1 MSATDLVRLAVE
13 AATKAGATSS
23 DAVVIENDGVTV
35 LVRDGHTERVEQECS
50 RGLGIRA
57 YRGTRL
63 GLAYTNDLSEDAVRG
78 AAIRAAALAEVAAED
93 EASGLPD
100 ADDVGSFDGKLD
112 VVDASAHSWTAD
124 TWITRALRTESA
136 AREDERITMSE
147 GARSG
152 GGTSRMA
159 LASSTGFSGARAQTY
174 CFAMMG
180 VFATGTEGERQRDHY
195 ATQATHLEDLE
206 RPEDVGRE
214 AARRAIRRCGY
225 RKPKGGAFPVI
236 FSPDVSRDLVGTIA
250 KAVSGSMVHRRATFL
265 ADAFGETIGSEHV
278 TVVDDATLPRRMAS
292 RGFDGEG
299 VRSRR
304 TVLMDKG
311 VVSAWM
317 ADSYSARRLGIRPTG
332 NASRSFSGRPGVGPS
347 NLVLEPGERSP
358 QDLLAGV
365 EEGLYLTEL
374 FGLGVNLASG
384 AWSRGGGGIWIENGE
399 LTHPVQELTVA
410 GDLRGILAGV
420 SAVANDL
427 TWHGRVATPTLR
439 VDGLTI
445 ATG

>member
-1 MSATDLVRLAVE
+1 V
-13 AATKAGATSS
+13 
-23 DAVVIENDGVTV
+23 
-35 LVRDGHTERVEQECS
+35 
-50 RGLGIRA
+50 RA

-63 GLAYTNDLSEDAVRG
+63 GLAYTNDLSDDAVRD
-78 AAIRAAALAEVAAED
+78 AATRAAALAEVAAED
-93 EASGLPD
+93 VASGLPD
-100 ADDVGSFDGKLD
+100 AEDVGAFEGDLD
-112 VVDASAHSWTAD
+112 TVDASAHSWTAD
-124 TWITRALRTESA
+124 TWITRALRTEGA

-159 LASSTGFSGARAQTY
+159 LASSSGFSGEREQSY

-180 VFATGTEGERQRDHY
+180 VFATGAEGERQRDHY
-195 ATQATHLEDLE
+195 STQATHLEDLE

-214 AARRAIRRCGY
+214 AARRAIRRCGF
-225 RKPKGGAFPVI
+225 RKPKSGAFPVV

-250 KAVSGSMVHRRATFL
+250 QAVSGSMVHRRATFL
-265 ADAFGETIGSEHV
+265 ADAFGETIGSENV

-292 RGFDGEG
+292 RSFDGEG

-311 VVSAWM
+311 TISAWM

-332 NASRSFSGRPGVGPS
+332 NASRSLSGRPGVGPS
-347 NLVLEPGERSP
+347 NLVLEPGARAPEALIGDVP
-358 QDLLAGV
+358 D
-365 EEGLYLTEL
+365 GLYLTEL

-399 LTHPVQELTVA
+399 LTYPVQELTVA
-410 GDLRGILAGV
+410 GDLRSILSGV
-420 SAVANDL
+420 SEVASDL
-427 TWHGRVATPTLR
+427 TWHGRMATPTLR

-445 ATG
+445 AAG